1 MRHWHEEDM
10 SKVHKGAHDTE
21 EEKIFEIVPE
31 DRTAVDNI
39 LRINHGNQ
47 MRLGLMADAK
57 ANIMITVSSIVFSV
71 TIANLDNELMKW
83 PLLTFACGCF
93 FTLLFAIFAII
104 PKTDYP
110 KVKGSE
116 DIDRNSHWFIPL
128 FFGHFAHLPIE
139 EYKQDYAETLMT
151 DDKIYDALAGDIYGQ
166 GKVLA
171 LSKYKYL
178 KWSYNSF
185 LYGMSLAIIVFLL
198 QGPFGDF
205 LLDIFNELWDI
216 IVGEMIFTLDGF
228 KELLCQAST
237 QCRNYSH

>member
-1 MRHWHEEDM
+1 M
-10 SKVHKGAHDTE
+10 SHVTPFSEGNGKKE
-21 EEKIFEIVPE
+21 QNPFEKVPE

-104 PKTDYP
+104 PKTAYP
-110 KVKGSE
+110 KDVTG
-116 DIDRNSHWFIPL
+116 DIDRKSPFFNPL

-139 EYKQDYAETLMT
+139 EYKEDYAEKLMN
-151 DDKIYDALAGDIYGQ
+151 DDSIYDALAGDIYGQ

-185 LYGMSLAIIVFLL
+185 LGGMSVAIIVFLMH
-198 QGPFGDF
+198 GPLGDI
-205 LLDIFNELWDI
+205 LIDIFDGIWDTI
-216 IVGEMIFTLDGF
+216 LGEMMFTLDGF

-237 QCRNYSH
+237 RCRMK

>member
-1 MRHWHEEDM
+1 MRHWHEVDM
-10 SKVHKGAHDTE
+10 SKVHKGSHETE
-21 EEKIFEIVPE
+21 DKNFEKVPE

-71 TIANLDNELMKW
+71 TIANLDNEVMKW

-104 PKTDYP
+104 PKTNYP

-116 DIDRNSHWFIPL
+116 EIDRDSPWFNPL

-139 EYKQDYAETLMT
+139 EYKEDYAQTLMT
-151 DDKIYDALAGDIYGQ
+151 DDKVYDALAGDIYGQ

-185 LYGMSLAIIVFLL
+185 LIGMSVAIIVFIL
-198 QGPFGDF
+198 QGPVGDVVIDGIQF
-205 LLDIFNELWDI
+205 IWNEL
-216 IVGEMIFTLDGF
+216 
-228 KELLCQAST
+228 KEFICNKTPSSRI
-237 QCRNYSH
+237 CEI